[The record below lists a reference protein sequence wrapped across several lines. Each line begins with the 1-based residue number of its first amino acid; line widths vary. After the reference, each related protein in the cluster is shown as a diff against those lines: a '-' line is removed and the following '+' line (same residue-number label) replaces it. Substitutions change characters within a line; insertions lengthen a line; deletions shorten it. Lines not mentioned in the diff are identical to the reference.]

1 MPDWRFFR
9 DREGNRYYLDR
20 AGKIRTLGEPEFIYR
35 AVSAEGIDYYLN
47 QGRELV
53 LRHYQL
59 QGLTILKS
67 ILSLP
72 VTNNRI
78 RDAQEKASRE
88 INRMQKRGG
97 TRFHA
102 LNRKAALI
110 IYREGNRTNLI
121 NDLMYYSLVTDLDI
135 SILKNRLREK
145 VGYAYNGTL
154 LGFNL
159 KKSKEAKKRGFDFLM
174 AIDSEKYRMDIKSIE
189 IARRNWM
196 VKLGLHRFKREL
208 IRKSQE
214 YLIYRFSNR
223 SDPQI
228 SGYEGIYYN
237 GHFSY
242 IIRII
247 VPGEK
252 FNLFSKEM
260 EKIINSFRVVKGA
273 ERTAYP

>member
-20 AGKIRTLGEPEFIYR
+20 AGKIRTLGEPEFTYR

-53 LRHYQL
+53 LRHYPL

-72 VTNNRI
+72 VTSNRI
-78 RDAQEKASRE
+78 REAQEKASQE
-88 INRMQKRGG
+88 INRMLKRGG

-102 LNRKAALI
+102 LNRKASLI
-110 IYREGNRTNLI
+110 LFREGKRIKLV
-121 NDLMYYSLVTDLDI
+121 NDLMYYSLVSDLDI
-135 SILKNRLREK
+135 SIIKNRLREK
-145 VGYAYNGTL
+145 VGYTYNGAL

-159 KKSKEAKKRGFDFLM
+159 KKNRDVKSGFDFLM
-174 AIDSEKYRMDIKSIE
+174 AIDSEKYRMDIRSLE

-196 VKLGLHRFKREL
+196 LKLGIHRFKREL
-208 IRKSQE
+208 VRKSDGF
-214 YLIYRFSNR
+214 LVYRFSNR
-223 SDPQI
+223 SEPSL

-237 GHFSY
+237 GHFST

-252 FNLFSKEM
+252 FSQFSGEM
-260 EKIINSFRVVKGA
+260 EKLINSFKVIKGG
-273 ERTAYP
+273 R